1 MLGSGNAAPA
11 PAAQTA
17 LALAGE
23 SESLNGRCQ
32 TFSESVK
39 RYFSGF
45 SSVCAYSTSEEVLIE
60 DLGICQSCENATNW
74 VRGHWPALD
83 ESTTF

>member
-1 MLGSGNAAPA
+1 MYINLSWIFAEKVFSRKVNISGKTLLRSGNAAPA
-11 PAAQTA
+11 PAALTA

-32 TFSESVK
+32 TFAESTK

-45 SSVCAYSTSEEVLIE
+45 SSVCAYSTLRS
-60 DLGICQSCENATNW
+60 S
-74 VRGHWPALD
+74 H
-83 ESTTF
+83 